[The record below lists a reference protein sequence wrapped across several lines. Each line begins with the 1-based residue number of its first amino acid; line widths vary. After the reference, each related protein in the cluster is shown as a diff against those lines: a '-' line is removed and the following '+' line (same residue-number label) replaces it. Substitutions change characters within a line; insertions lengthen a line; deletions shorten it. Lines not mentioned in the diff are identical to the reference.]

1 MKYILTII
9 TIFVAS
15 VMFGY
20 YLLSNPNFLP
30 TTQIGEYNWINI
42 FILIS
47 LSFLALFSLLNLLI
61 FLILH
66 VLKKE
71 TSKKERIIK
80 SVKLSFLV
88 SLGVFI
94 VFLLNF
100 FHILNWMWGISIM
113 LVVLIFIFV
122 I

>member
-20 YLLSNPNFLP
+20 YLLNNPNFLP

-100 FHILNWMWGISIM
+100 FHILNWAWGISIL
-113 LVVLIFIFV
+113 LVVLIFTFV

>member
-1 MKYILTII
+1 MKYLLTTI
-9 TIFVAS
+9 TIFVAA

-113 LVVLIFIFV
+113 LVVLIFTFV

>member
-1 MKYILTII
+1 MKYILTTI

-20 YLLSNPNFLP
+20 YLLNNPNFLP

-42 FILIS
+42 FILII
-47 LSFLALFSLLNLLI
+47 LSFLVLFSLLNLLI

-71 TSKKERIIK
+71 MSKKERIVK
-80 SVKLSFLV
+80 SIKLSFLV
-88 SLGVFI
+88 SLGIFI

-100 FHILNWMWGISIM
+100 FHILNWMWGISIL

>member
-1 MKYILTII
+1 MKYLLTII

-20 YLLSNPNFLP
+20 YLLNNPNFLP

-42 FILIS
+42 FILIII
-47 LSFLALFSLLNLLI
+47 SFLALFSLLNLLI
-61 FLILH
+61 FLIQH
-66 VLKKE
+66 FFKKE
-71 TSKKERIIK
+71 MSKKERIVR
-80 SVKLSFLV
+80 SVKLSFFI

-94 VFLLNF
+94 VFILNF
-100 FHILNWMWGISIM
+100 FHILNWMWGISIL
-113 LVVLIFIFV
+113 LVVLIFTFV

>member
-80 SVKLSFLV
+80 SFKLSFLV

>member
-1 MKYILTII
+1 MKYLLTII
-9 TIFVAS
+9 TIFIAS

-20 YLLSNPNFLP
+20 YLFNNPNFLP

-42 FILIS
+42 FILITVI
-47 LSFLALFSLLNLLI
+47 FLALFSLLNLLI

-66 VLKKE
+66 IFKKE
-71 TSKKERIIK
+71 TSKKEKIVR
-80 SVKLSFLV
+80 SVKLSFFI

-94 VFLLNF
+94 VFILNF
-100 FHILNWMWGISIM
+100 FHILNWMWGISIL
-113 LVVLIFIFV
+113 LVVLIFTFV

>member
-20 YLLSNPNFLP
+20 YLLNNPNFLP

-42 FILIS
+42 FILII
-47 LSFLALFSLLNLLI
+47 LIFLALFSLLNLLI

-66 VLKKE
+66 ILKKE
-71 TSKKERIIK
+71 MDRKERIVK
-80 SVKLSFLV
+80 SVKISFLI
-88 SLGVFI
+88 SFGVFI

-100 FHILNWMWGISIM
+100 FHILNWMWGISIL
-113 LVVLIFIFV
+113 LVVLIFTFV